1 MDRSSVLKLGLCD
14 VETRTLRKLC
24 AKAKTKPS
32 TISVRPNLF
41 KKNLPKMVY
50 GKTHFNLQ
58 LNLASCCV
66 VPPDM
71 QQFAEENGI
80 RLVTHNDPEVIL
92 GEKRLGT
99 VKENKFRRLDWVV
112 RYQVI

>member
-1 MDRSSVLKLGLCD
+1 M
-14 VETRTLRKLC
+14 
-24 AKAKTKPS
+24 
-32 TISVRPNLF
+32 
-41 KKNLPKMVY
+41 
-50 GKTHFNLQ
+50 GKRIFNFQ

-112 RYQVI
+112 RYQVVKFIMFFVVFFCHAGCSAPLPAPYLMAQSIATWRRVFWCFPHKKK

>member
-1 MDRSSVLKLGLCD
+1 
-14 VETRTLRKLC
+14 
-24 AKAKTKPS
+24 
-32 TISVRPNLF
+32 
-41 KKNLPKMVY
+41 MVY
-50 GKTHFNLQ
+50 GKTHFNFQ

-112 RYQVI
+112 RYQVVKFIMFFVVFFLSCRVLSSSACTIPHGPVNSDLEAGFLVFPT